1 MPLGR
6 VGGIP
11 ISVHVTFVLLIALV
25 AVESAQP
32 GGLGI
37 ANGIIWVLL
46 IFACVVVHELA
57 HSLLAKRRGAEV
69 KSIMLLPFGG
79 VSRIDRMPENWSD
92 EFQIAAAGP
101 ASSLLL
107 WAGFSGLAVLF
118 GLPLLPVKLT
128 SGALVPRL
136 AWTNLLLGL
145 FNLVPAFP
153 LDGGR
158 VLRAALERRRD
169 PESATH
175 IAAHLGRV
183 LAAAMVV
190 VGLLWNLWIAFI
202 GVFVYLGAT
211 QEEQATT
218 IHLRLLGRPVRWLMR
233 YPVATV
239 EARQA
244 LGAVVSRWPGPMVV
258 TLDGVYY
265 GMVNGTDIA
274 GGDPRLTVADIAD
287 RDAPTLSPEEDLGRS
302 ALDRI
307 LTSGYTALAVVDQTT
322 VVGVLS
328 LDDVVRWIEQEQI
341 GRRAA

>member
-1 MPLGR
+1 VPLGR
-6 VGGIP
+6 LAGIP

-25 AVESAQP
+25 AFESAQP
-32 GGLGI
+32 GGLGVVD
-37 ANGIIWVLL
+37 GVIWVVL

-57 HSLLAKRRGAEV
+57 HSLLAQRRGAVV

-101 ASSLLL
+101 AASLLL
-107 WAGFSGLAVLF
+107 SAGFSGLAVLF
-118 GLPLLPVKLT
+118 GLPLLPVTLT
-128 SGALVPRL
+128 GGALLPRL

-158 VLRAALERRRD
+158 VLRATLERRHD
-169 PESATH
+169 PETATH
-175 IAAHLGRV
+175 IAARLGRA
-183 LAAAMVV
+183 LAAGMVLI
-190 VGLLWNLWIAFI
+190 GLLWNLWIAFT

-218 IHLRLLGRPVRWLMR
+218 IHVRLWGRPVRWLMR
-233 YPVATV
+233 HPVATID
-239 EARQA
+239 ARQS
-244 LGAVVSRWPGPMVV
+244 LGSVINRWPGPMVV
-258 TLDGVYY
+258 TLDGHYY

-274 GGDPRLTVADIAD
+274 GGDRHLTVADITD

-307 LTSGYTALAVVDQTT
+307 VTSGYTALAVVDQTA

-328 LDDVVRWIEQEQI
+328 LDDVARWVEQEQV